1 MKKPWRIFRCVV
13 DGNECGSIF
22 VNTFPQV
29 QAASLSN
36 LYTSHDIMTTS
47 VDFHLRQEVDLRI
60 ENLASGVI
68 TMQKRT
74 SLPVIMLSLLLNC
87 NGET

>member
-1 MKKPWRIFRCVV
+1 
-13 DGNECGSIF
+13 
-22 VNTFPQV
+22 
-29 QAASLSN
+29 
-36 LYTSHDIMTTS
+36 MTTS